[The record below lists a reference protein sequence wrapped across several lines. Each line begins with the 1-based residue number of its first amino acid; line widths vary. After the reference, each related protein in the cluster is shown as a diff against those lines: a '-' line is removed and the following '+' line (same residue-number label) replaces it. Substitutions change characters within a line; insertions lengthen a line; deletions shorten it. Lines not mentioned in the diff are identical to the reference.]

1 MSKII
6 KAAQLQILV
15 PSSQDL
21 IFRPEAEAEQTT
33 VNGSEQVEGT
43 ILQAT
48 QLIEEA
54 NERAAE
60 IIEAAQRQ
68 AAEIIHQAEAD
79 KVKIEQELDAV
90 IAQARQEGY
99 AAGYQDGLESG
110 YQEVRV
116 KAAEFV
122 ESLTEIVESAAKQR
136 SAALG
141 RLEEDFLKLSLH
153 IAEKIIKREVES
165 VPHVLLPSI
174 KAGLERLGSCEQVII
189 RVSPKNYQ
197 ALKDASSFADVFN
210 GRILWESD
218 PALRDGDCVLETEYG
233 AIDAGFE
240 QRFAK
245 LSTALQEQIYVEQ
258 QSS

>member
-90 IAQARQEGY
+90 IAK
-99 AAGYQDGLESG
+99 
-110 YQEVRV
+110 RV
-116 KAAEFV
+116 KKAMRPVIKMGWKA
-122 ESLTEIVESAAKQR
+122 
-136 SAALG
+136 
-141 RLEEDFLKLSLH
+141 D
-153 IAEKIIKREVES
+153 IKRF
-165 VPHVLLPSI
+165 
-174 KAGLERLGSCEQVII
+174 G
-189 RVSPKNYQ
+189 
-197 ALKDASSFADVFN
+197 
-210 GRILWESD
+210 
-218 PALRDGDCVLETEYG
+218 
-233 AIDAGFE
+233 
-240 QRFAK
+240 
-245 LSTALQEQIYVEQ
+245 
-258 QSS
+258 

>member
-122 ESLTEIVESAAKQR
+122 ASLTEIVESAAKQR

-153 IAEKIIKREVES
+153 IAEK
-165 VPHVLLPSI
+165 
-174 KAGLERLGSCEQVII
+174 
-189 RVSPKNYQ
+189 
-197 ALKDASSFADVFN
+197 
-210 GRILWESD
+210 
-218 PALRDGDCVLETEYG
+218 
-233 AIDAGFE
+233 
-240 QRFAK
+240 
-245 LSTALQEQIYVEQ
+245 
-258 QSS
+258 